1 MEDCGAYYK
10 NLQNEELD
18 VFKIFKDY
26 GANLV
31 RVRLW
36 HNPTWTNYSN
46 LEDVKKT
53 IQRAKNN
60 NLQVLLD
67 FHYSD
72 TWADPNQQEI
82 PQAWEIY
89 LTDDTALS
97 NILYQYTFT
106 TLQILDSLQLLPEI
120 VQIGNE
126 INPMILQKGN
136 LVWPINW
143 TRNALLLNKG
153 IEAVRNYCQ
162 TQKNIEIMLH
172 IAQPENGLWWYN
184 DATNNGVV
192 DFDWIGL
199 SYYPQWS
206 QYDFSNLEEVLYE
219 FKNYIQ

>member
-1 MEDCGAYYK
+1 MYVFFSCKKTPENLSLNQVTNEFYLGADLSYVNEMEDCGAYYK
-10 NLQNEELD
+10 NSQNEELD

-82 PQAWEIY
+82 PQAWESY

-126 INPMILQKGN
+126 INPMILQK
-136 LVWPINW
+136 
-143 TRNALLLNKG
+143 
-153 IEAVRNYCQ
+153 E
-162 TQKNIEIMLH
+162 
-172 IAQPENGLWWYN
+172 
-184 DATNNGVV
+184 
-192 DFDWIGL
+192 
-199 SYYPQWS
+199 
-206 QYDFSNLEEVLYE
+206 FSMAY
-219 FKNYIQ
+219 